1 MRPINYWITFTARD
15 DKYREVLAVR
25 MAFSLS
31 DDYRSTRAEI
41 PAFGIVAEG
50 EQAQGKALERL
61 YVVLARS
68 HNGQLRQGLQAQAT
82 YAETRNLLI
91 AERDGAMF
99 TPERYRA
106 EEKAREWLPNANLYW
121 LLEANAAELD
131 AAALATGDA
140 ETMLGPISG
149 FQPESE
155 PGSGEAVADAL
166 PGFQT
171 MDFNNLVDA
180 RLSAPHDLNPVTATE
195 QPTIENIPDVECVNR
210 RVTDDEFPAQ
220 YLDPASGLS
229 FEHSGSNGAFPCQ
242 LSLFGI
248 NDVAGI
254 NPQRAAQLKGQ
265 DRAKGA
271 LQDIKGP
278 PSEVNLPAVNDSQ
291 AITDLGKR
299 PFPRSYPSG

>member
-25 MAFSLS
+25 MVFSLS

-99 TPERYRA
+99 TPERYRV
-106 EEKAREWLPNANLYW
+106 EEKEREWLPNANLYW
-121 LLEANAAELD
+121 LLEANATELD

-149 FQPESE
+149 FQAENE
-155 PGSGEAVADAL
+155 IGSGDAVADAL
-166 PGFQT
+166 PSLQA

-180 RLSAPHDLNPVTATE
+180 RLSAAHDLPPVIHPEE
-195 QPTIENIPDVECVNR
+195 QVTDLECVNGR
-210 RVTDDEFPAQ
+210 GIDDHLAPHDFNPA
-220 YLDPASGLS
+220 GRLS
-229 FEHSGSNGAFPCQ
+229 LGQAVSDSTLPCQ

-248 NDVAGI
+248 DNEAGE
-254 NPQRAAQLKGQ
+254 NPEGKPLVSADLIAPTIKQGGRIIQ
-265 DRAKGA
+265 DPA
-271 LQDIKGP
+271 LRPRGR
-278 PSEVNLPAVNDSQ
+278 S
-291 AITDLGKR
+291 R